1 MLRSFIA
8 AQTEWKALGA
18 SAALLEEVV
27 DLAVESPDWSYTL
40 DIELTLTKRPTQPL
54 QEQIAARGW
63 ELRLQDVNLTEAAFR
78 PKTFQIQVAKG
89 KFGRQKILELQNK
102 RAEAVQEEERSW
114 YGLRLLFDKSPFPPE
129 DEWTNEPSLRVRIN
143 NHQFWEDG
151 YRAYYRST
159 EESEEAQ
166 KPTAEEQKMIYRKK
180 FKRVPLVRK
189 SLIESGKVTEE
200 EAREWLHEI
209 EEEERQKEQCQ
220 K

>member
-1 MLRSFIA
+1 MLRSYIA
-8 AQTEWKALGA
+8 AQTEWKALGV

-27 DLAVESPDWSYTL
+27 DLAVDSPDWSYTL
-40 DIELTLTKRPTQPL
+40 DIELTLTKRPTLPL
-54 QEQIAARGW
+54 QEQIAAKGW

-78 PKTFQIQVAKG
+78 PKTFQIQVTKG
-89 KFGRQKILELQNK
+89 KFGSKEIMELQKK
-102 RAEAVQEEERSW
+102 RGEAVQEDKGFW

-129 DEWTNEPSLRVRIN
+129 EEWTNEPSLRVRIN

-159 EESEEAQ
+159 EESDEAQ

-180 FKRVPLVRK
+180 FKRAPFFRK
-189 SLIESGKVTEE
+189 SLLESGKVTEE

-209 EEEERQKEQCQ
+209 DEEERQKEQCQ